1 MKKLI
6 KRPAGERGHSDFGWL
21 DSRHTFSFG
30 EYHDPAHRGFHSLRV
45 INDDRVAGGRGFGTH
60 PHRDM
65 EILSYVVK
73 GGLTHRDSMGNAR
86 TVEAGGV
93 QYMSAGS
100 GVAHSEYNASPTD
113 PVHFLQIWIHPDERG
128 AEPVYGEWAPAGPAS
143 GLVLAASPDGASGS
157 LKIRQNAMLS
167 IGRLAAGESFDW
179 TLRPGS
185 AGWLQMVGGTLDAG
199 GEVLAAGDGLA
210 VEGVGELTLK
220 AGEPAHFLAFDLALA
235 GN

>member
-1 MKKLI
+1 MKKLT
-6 KRPAGERGHSDFGWL
+6 KRPASERGHSDFGWL

-30 EYHDPAHRGFHSLRV
+30 EYYDPAHRGFHTLRV

-65 EILSYVVK
+65 EILSYVVE
-73 GGLTHRDSMGNAR
+73 GGLTHRDSIGNTR

-100 GVAHSEYNASPTD
+100 GVAHSEFNASPTE

-128 AEPVYGEWAPAGPAS
+128 TEPVYGEWKPSTTVS
-143 GLVLAASPDGASGS
+143 GLALAASPDGAEGS

-167 IGRLAAGESFDW
+167 IGRLESGATLEW
-179 TLRPGS
+179 ALRPGS
-185 AGWLQMVGGTLDAG
+185 AGWLQVIGGTLDAG
-199 GEVLAAGDGLA
+199 GEVLDAGDGLS
-210 VEGVGELTLK
+210 VEGTELVTLR
-220 AGEPAHFLAFDLALA
+220 AGEAAHFLAFDLAPA
-235 GN
+235 GA